1 MDRSKLSFQRFR
13 NTFRL
18 VQPKP
23 LRCDFTLDQLF
34 AISLD
39 VLNQNALLPI
49 RPGEAREHDSRA
61 LSAQETLDDDR
72 HRRGLLNPNLPE
84 IRKGAR
90 RENGC
95 PNLPNRRFKLFRS
108 ADRYRFKNSC
118 EGMRASVLN
127 RSR

>member
-13 NTFRL
+13 NIFRL

-23 LRCDFTLDQLF
+23 IGRDFTLDQLF

-39 VLNQNALLPI
+39 VLNQNALLSI
-49 RPGEAREHDSRA
+49 RPSEAREHDSRA
-61 LSAQETLDDDR
+61 LGAQETLDDDR
-72 HRRGLLNPNLPE
+72 HRRDLLNPNLPE
-84 IRKGAR
+84 VSEGAR

-108 ADRYRFKNSC
+108 ADRY
-118 EGMRASVLN
+118 
-127 RSR
+127 

>member
-1 MDRSKLSFQRFR
+1 MHGPKRSFKQFR
-13 NTFRL
+13 EIFRL

-23 LRCDFTLDQLF
+23 IGRYFTLDQLF

-39 VLNQNALLPI
+39 MLNENALLSI

-72 HRRGLLNPNLPE
+72 HRRDLLNPNLPE
-84 IRKGAR
+84 VRKSAW

-95 PNLPNRRFKLFRS
+95 RYLPNVGS
-108 ADRYRFKNSC
+108 NSS
-118 EGMRASVLN
+118 GALIGIDS
-127 RSR
+127 